1 MPPPGGKCG
10 SSSGM
15 GTAAVSLYFSA
26 KNVNNVDQ
34 GVMLRAVPNGSRIR
48 IHKATDSS
56 IYSLWQTTSAGMGT
70 LLQDGKIRPTVTEQ
84 IALESIP
91 QALERLAERHV
102 RGKIVASLNNS

>member
-1 MPPPGGKCG
+1 
-10 SSSGM
+10 M

-56 IYSLWQTTSAGMGT
+56 IYSLWQTTSAGRGT
-70 LLQDGKIRPTVTEQ
+70 LENSARSDGVLKMRSRAGCAIRKPCGWRARRSVLS
-84 IALESIP
+84 A
-91 QALERLAERHV
+91 RKR
-102 RGKIVASLNNS
+102 